1 MKILVSE
8 SQLNKLLNEIDL
20 NNMDELIKYGD
31 YLEVMKTSMQKKL
44 SSFLELIRTSGL
56 VNMRE
61 ASQFLFMTKEH
72 FDAMINYQKFQR
84 KFDDNT
90 IEILKEISEEIET
103 VRNIIISSAMM
114 YVENQG
120 KKLTNQNLKYAIRKI
135 ITTTMV
141 SWMQGILKKD

>member
-20 NNMDELIKYGD
+20 NNMDELIEYGD

-44 SSFLELIRTSGL
+44 SNFLELIRKSGL
-56 VNMRE
+56 VNMLE
-61 ASQFLFMTKEH
+61 AGQFLFMTKDH

-84 KFDDNT
+84 NFDDET
-90 IEILKEISEEIET
+90 LEIIEKISNQIENI
-103 VRNIIISSAMM
+103 RNLIIQASVAYS
-114 YVENQG
+114 EK
-120 KKLTNQNLKYAIRKI
+120 KKLGLSNRELNYVLRKI
-135 ITTTMV
+135 INTTMR